1 MTSKR
6 WKQGD
11 YADYTWPE
19 LHGGES
25 VRVLLIQKNRHG
37 WLVRLHGDLKQP
49 HEKTVKSGRLH
60 ICGESWLREPTS
72 HLQAPR
78 RRYTGGPTFL

>member
-1 MTSKR
+1 
-6 WKQGD
+6 
-11 YADYTWPE
+11 
-19 LHGGES
+19 
-25 VRVLLIQKNRHG
+25 
-37 WLVRLHGDLKQP
+37 LKQP